1 MYLKHQC
8 AIRAIY
14 NLYAP
19 LHARKYCNIR
29 SSPAGLL
36 LFYWLFQ
43 SFGLHCIAAAIPIS
57 IMSPLDG
64 GASSSRSFRYTLT
77 AHTVHTYV
85 CVLPSLKL
93 FYIVYQVMLHL
104 HTHLYLPPSLLLSPL
119 PLRALSLF
127 CLLSCSAFCACF
139 LHLPILLC
147 CLRFF
152 LSSVPLEIA
161 WPEVWSLSLPL
172 GSSSV
177 SNGCCGHWS
186 DHLAHARHWII
197 SPRL

>member
-64 GASSSRSFRYTLT
+64 GASSSSSFRYTLT

-104 HTHLYLPPSLLLSPL
+104 HTHLYLPSPCSVTPTLARFVTFLSTE
-119 PLRALSLF
+119 LF
-127 CLLSCSAFCACF
+127 CLLRLFSPLAYTVMLFALFSLQCSTWNCLARGLKSVAAARVLQCF
-139 LHLPILLC
+139 
-147 CLRFF
+147 
-152 LSSVPLEIA
+152 
-161 WPEVWSLSLPL
+161 
-172 GSSSV
+172 
-177 SNGCCGHWS
+177 
-186 DHLAHARHWII
+186 
-197 SPRL
+197 